1 MILRFLGSGTST
13 GVPVMRC
20 NCDVCRSK
28 DPRDNRMRASVII
41 QSEPGAPWVL
51 IDCGPDFRAQMLRI
65 GSPDLA
71 CALITHSH
79 YDHVGGIDDLRP
91 YTHTCPGAH
100 FPVICRPDVATDL
113 RNRVPYCFREHPYPG
128 VPQFNLLEHLPGDE
142 VTVCPGE
149 GFRPLKIKLLE
160 VLHGRLPI
168 IGFRIGPLAYIT
180 DASYF
185 PPETITELQG
195 LDTLVINALREKSH
209 PSHQNLKEALGVIQ
223 LTRPRKAYLTHM
235 CHDIGLAADIDRKLP
250 DGVRFAYDGLTVDIP
265 NNGLNESESHIP
277 RHSSHQN
284 N

>member
-65 GSPDLA
+65 GRP
-71 CALITHSH
+71 
-79 YDHVGGIDDLRP
+79 GLRL

-265 NNGLNESESHIP
+265 NND
-277 RHSSHQN
+277 
-284 N
+284 